1 VATWAKP
8 YDQEPVT
15 EGLRTN
21 ALAHGHME
29 GTHMTRGLFPD
40 YLQIVGFKLYD
51 KIFNG
56 LLARF
61 GRFNPFLEDLG
72 PFLRPD
78 LGGKLGV
85 CCQLDAYIKHR
96 LLKP

>member
-1 VATWAKP
+1 
-8 YDQEPVT
+8 
-15 EGLRTN
+15 
-21 ALAHGHME
+21 M
-29 GTHMTRGLFPD
+29 
-40 YLQIVGFKLYD
+40 
-51 KIFNG
+51 IFNG

-85 CCQLDAYIKHR
+85 CYQLQAYINQR
-96 LLKP
+96 FLKPWREVQIRKMLMNC